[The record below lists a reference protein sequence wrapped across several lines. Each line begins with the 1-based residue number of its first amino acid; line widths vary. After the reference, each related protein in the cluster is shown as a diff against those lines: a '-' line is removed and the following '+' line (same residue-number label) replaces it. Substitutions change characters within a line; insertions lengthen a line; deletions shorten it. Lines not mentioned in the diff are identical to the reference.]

1 MKYYLATNEVD
12 VFHYGEM
19 EDGMELTT
27 GQPVSFI
34 YDTEEELIAKLAE
47 YGQVYQETQA
57 PDNPLP
63 PSIDPDKG
71 TDKKYT
77 GNSIKY

>member
-19 EDGMELTT
+19 EDDMEFTT

-34 YDTEEELIAKLAE
+34 YDTKEELIAKLGD
-47 YGQVYQETQA
+47 YGQVYQEPQA
-57 PDNPLP
+57 TDEPLPEP
-63 PSIDPDKG
+63 PSIDPDE
-71 TDKKYT
+71 
-77 GNSIKY
+77 NMSAL

>member
-19 EDGMELTT
+19 EDICEFTT

-34 YDTEEELIAKLAE
+34 YDTKEELVTALTNYGQEYQDPQVLDIQIPGSPLAE
-47 YGQVYQETQA
+47 PEEM
-57 PDNPLP
+57 
-63 PSIDPDKG
+63 
-71 TDKKYT
+71 
-77 GNSIKY
+77 